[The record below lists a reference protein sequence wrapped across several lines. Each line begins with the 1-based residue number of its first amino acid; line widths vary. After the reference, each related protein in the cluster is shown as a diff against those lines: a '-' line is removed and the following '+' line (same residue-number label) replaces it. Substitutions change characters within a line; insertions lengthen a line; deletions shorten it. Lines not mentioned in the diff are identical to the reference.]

1 MLMITNVIADNIS
14 FAKQQHVHGDIKEA
28 VKEASSQARKQ
39 KNFFKHKYDSG
50 LEIAVYLLR
59 GTKVVYI
66 SIDKYEGTD
75 VYIARGYMDRT
86 GVRHTHGYFKEN

>member
-39 KNFFKHKYDSG
+39 KNFFKHKCDSE
-50 LEIAVYLLR
+50 LEIAVYLLC

-66 SIDKYEGTD
+66 SIDKDDDTA
-75 VYIARGYMDRT
+75 VYVARGYMDRE
-86 GVRHTHGYFKEN
+86 GGRHTHGYFKEN

>member
-1 MLMITNVIADNIS
+1 MLMITNVIAGNIS
-14 FAKQQHVHGDIKEA
+14 FAKQSHVHGDIKEA

-39 KNFFKHKYDSG
+39 KNIFKHERDSE

-66 SIDKYEGTD
+66 SIDKYDDTD
-75 VYIARGYMDRT
+75 VYVARGYMDRE
-86 GVRHTHGYFKEN
+86 GVRHTYGYFKEN